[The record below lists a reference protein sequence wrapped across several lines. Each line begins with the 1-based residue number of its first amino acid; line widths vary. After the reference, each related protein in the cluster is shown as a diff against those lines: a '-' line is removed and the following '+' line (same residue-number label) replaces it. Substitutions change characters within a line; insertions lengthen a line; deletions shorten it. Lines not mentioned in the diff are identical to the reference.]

1 MKGRA
6 VAISEAAARAYISRL
21 DMGVATNFQALSTYV
36 LACNCTCV
44 YFDLQVHTNR
54 LVKCEIYSLLRP
66 IYVCIKSIRF

>member
-44 YFDLQVHTNR
+44 YLF
-54 LVKCEIYSLLRP
+54 
-66 IYVCIKSIRF
+66 